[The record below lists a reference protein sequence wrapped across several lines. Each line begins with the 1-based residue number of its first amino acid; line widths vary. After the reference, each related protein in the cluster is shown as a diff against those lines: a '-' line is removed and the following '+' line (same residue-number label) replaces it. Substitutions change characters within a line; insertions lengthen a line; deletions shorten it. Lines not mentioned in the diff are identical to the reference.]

1 MAIEIKNF
9 EIPAEKLRKR
19 CSIEEFSYE
28 TTTKLPPLQNFIG
41 QERAIKAM
49 AFGVSMAAPGY
60 NIYVAGPP
68 GTGKST
74 YAQAVLTE
82 YAQNKPVPGDWC
94 IIYNFINPDQPY
106 VVSLPAGKA
115 MFFKQE
121 MEELIYD
128 IRATV
133 PKLFEGVEYEK
144 NKQAILDEMEIQI
157 NAEMEKVKQEA
168 KEVGF
173 VMKHGPEGMMFIPV
187 KDGKRLT
194 PEEFEM
200 LPPDKQKEIQLAVRL
215 LQQRME
221 EVFNNGKMIEK
232 LTQEKINRMNREIA
246 WRAIGPLVGSVQ
258 EKYRGFPKIQQYLNE
273 VFDDIIQNH
282 NQFNVT
288 EAPKTGPFDFVDP
301 RELFNRYK
309 VNIFINNSDTKGAP
323 VVIETNPTYYNLF
336 GKIEYKNIMG
346 GMSTDFTMIKPGAI
360 HRANGGYLVLQAKD
374 VFQDPFAWDALKK
387 AIKNRQT
394 VVTNIGEQY
403 RIIPTASLRPEPIPV
418 DVKIVLIGNYYIY
431 HILNAY
437 DEDFQKFFRL
447 KVDFDN
453 EMPRTSENL
462 NYYAAFVGEVC
473 RRENLT
479 HFDRSGLAELIEFG
493 SRLSGSQK
501 KLSTCFNDIVQIV
514 YEADIWARAEG
525 ASYICAPHVR
535 RAFEER
541 TYRSSRIEEKMQE
554 MVVQGKFLL
563 STQGSAVGQ
572 VNGLSVINV
581 GDYSFGRPSRITAK
595 TFMGQE
601 GLVNIERETHMSGSL
616 HTKGVLTL
624 TGFLGDRFAQDK
636 PMRLTARITF
646 EQLYEGID
654 GDSASSTELYAL
666 LSAISGLPLR
676 QDIAVTG
683 SVNQNGEIQPIG
695 GATEK
700 IEGFFEVCKAKGLT
714 GDQGVMIPALNI
726 DDLMLKHEVLDAVK
740 EGKFHIYAVR
750 TVEEGISLLTGTEAG
765 ERTEDGAYPEN
776 TVFDL
781 VDKRLRRYAE
791 DLSSFGKDND
801 KDKDKQEEDPDCG
814 ACGDC

>member
-1 MAIEIKNF
+1 MTFEIKNF
-9 EIPAEKLRKR
+9 EIPVEKLRRR
-19 CSIEEFSYE
+19 CNLDELSFE
-28 TTTKLPPLQNFIG
+28 TTTQIPPLQNFIG

-49 AFGVSMAAPGY
+49 DFGLAMSAPGY

-74 YAQAVLTE
+74 YTQAVVTD
-82 YAQNKPVPGDWC
+82 YAKDKPVPEDWC
-94 IIYNFINPDQPY
+94 ILYNFINPDQPY
-106 VVSLPAGKA
+106 IVSLPAGKA
-115 MFFKQE
+115 LFFKQE
-121 MEELIYD
+121 MDELIYD
-128 IRATV
+128 IRTTV
-133 PKLFEGVEYEK
+133 PKLFEGPDYEK
-144 NKQAILDEMEIQI
+144 NKQEILDEMEMKIH
-157 NAEMEKVKQEA
+157 AEMEKVKQEA

-173 VMKHGPEGMMFIPV
+173 VMKQGPEGMIFIPV

-194 PEEFEM
+194 PEEFEL
-200 LPPDKQKEIQLAVRL
+200 LPPEKQQEIQLAVRL

-221 EVFNNGKMIEK
+221 EVFNNGKIIEK
-232 LTQEKINRMNREIA
+232 LTQEKINQMNREIA

-258 EKYRGFPKIQQYLNE
+258 ERYRDFPKIQQYLNE
-273 VFDDIIQNH
+273 VFDDIILHH
-282 NQFNVT
+282 NQFNMT
-288 EAPKTGPFDFVDP
+288 ETPKPGPFDFVDP
-301 RELFNRYK
+301 KELFNHYK

-346 GMSTDFTMIKPGAI
+346 GMSTDFTMIKAGSI
-360 HRANGGYLVLQAKD
+360 HRANGGYLILQAKD

-387 AIKNRQT
+387 TIKNRQT
-394 VVTNIGEQY
+394 VMTNIGEQY
-403 RIIPTASLRPEPIPV
+403 RIIPTATLRPEPIPV
-418 DVKIVLIGNYYIY
+418 NVKIILIGNYNIY
-431 HILNAY
+431 HILHTY

-447 KVDFDN
+447 KVDFDD
-453 EMPRTSENL
+453 EMQRTSENL
-462 NYYAAFVGEVC
+462 YNYAAFVGEVC

-479 HFDRSGLAELIEFG
+479 HFDRTGLAELIDYG
-493 SRLSGSQK
+493 SRLSGSQN

-514 YEADIWARAEG
+514 YEADIWAREEG
-525 ASYICAPHVR
+525 APYIGATHVR

-541 TYRSSRIEEKMQE
+541 VYRSNRIEERMQE

-563 STQGSAVGQ
+563 STEGSAVGQ
-572 VNGLSVINV
+572 VNGLSVINI
-581 GDYSFGRPSRITAK
+581 GDYTFGRPSRITAK
-595 TFMGQE
+595 TFMGRE

-636 PMRLTARITF
+636 PLRLTARITF

-714 GDQGVMIPALNI
+714 GNQGVMIPALNI
-726 DDLMLKHEVLDAVK
+726 NDLMLKHEVLDAVK
-740 EGKFHIYAVR
+740 EGKFHIYAVS
-750 TVEEGISLLTGTEAG
+750 TIEEGILLLTGIEAG
-765 ERTEDGAYPEN
+765 ERSEDGAYPEE
-776 TVFDL
+776 TVFFL
-781 VDKRLRRYAE
+781 VDQKLRQYAE
-791 DLSSFGKDND
+791 DLSNFG
-801 KDKDKQEEDPDCG
+801 KDKDKEEEGQGCDACDDCG
-814 ACGDC
+814 AC